1 MSTHLVKHG
10 NRTELEPVAES
21 QIIDVEPLPIDP
33 QLAADLKGI
42 SGLRK
47 TLFWVGCLWCFVA
60 FVPWPDALKGF
71 MDYVFFGLH
80 FFGIIVVCLLASA
93 LKKKAWP
100 YALLSFVGILNLGIY
115 IHLICEAAK
124 VLKEHNSR

>member
-1 MSTHLVKHG
+1 M
-10 NRTELEPVAES
+10 
-21 QIIDVEPLPIDP
+21 
-33 QLAADLKGI
+33 
-42 SGLRK
+42 SGLCLAGVEGEVRRRK
-47 TLFWVGCLWCFVA
+47 RNQTLDIV
-60 FVPWPDALKGF
+60 D
-71 MDYVFFGLH
+71 
-80 FFGIIVVCLLASA
+80 GIIVVCLLASA